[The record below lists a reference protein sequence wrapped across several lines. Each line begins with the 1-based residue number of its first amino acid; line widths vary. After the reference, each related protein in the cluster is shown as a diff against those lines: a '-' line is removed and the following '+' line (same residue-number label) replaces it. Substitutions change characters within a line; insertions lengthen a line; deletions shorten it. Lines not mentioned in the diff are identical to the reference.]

1 MARFQNQFHL
11 DPILQSGLE
20 MKLKNGLLS
29 LEKLLEDTENQL
41 LRYPMSNSQFI
52 QIFYDLFDKKL
63 RHLSPNAIAGYLHI
77 RKRYNGKNNGDI
89 SFSCRELGKC
99 LGKSKSTAKNI
110 FDELVENNLISISK
124 DSVFDPDY
132 MLERLSRKWV
142 INDLKKQKI
151 VQHTKQ
157 LVQKDKPKSQKHR
170 KYGAK
175 ND

>member
-1 MARFQNQFHL
+1 M
-11 DPILQSGLE
+11 
-20 MKLKNGLLS
+20 
-29 LEKLLEDTENQL
+29 NQL
-41 LRYPMSNSQFI
+41 R
-52 QIFYDLFDKKL
+52 
-63 RHLSPNAIAGYLHI
+63 
-77 RKRYNGKNNGDI
+77 
-89 SFSCRELGKC
+89 
-99 LGKSKSTAKNI
+99 
-110 FDELVENNLISISK
+110 K